1 MTVGQ
6 KASLSLLVAVLL
18 FAVFAVAAF
27 SGLFNVLESRFYNPV
42 ITRQY
47 ESALEATAKAIDV
60 YHGLNHGRFAPVLAI
75 DAVKRSFLPNL
86 SMEDTVARENEFGK
100 LKAVTPGLAGI
111 RLIDQNGKRIHYST
125 WTIDVLRRGAGEV
138 LYRDYGKEDDAPFAD
153 IALPDAEGW
162 KVRLD
167 ERKGLFLYSL
177 PFVDGFGLFRGTAVF
192 SVAPAGLMDSLLRSG
207 LVQVG
212 DSLTPAGANGII
224 LRVPAAGS
232 ALLAAKVAE
241 AWSQSLGSVP
251 IAIGDPAAGASWV
264 LISRGGSGGSH
275 VGIILPAATFQI
287 PGAMKVLL
295 LLAFFLTAYLLIF
308 LISNL
313 RHDRGVIIA
322 ERIKRYHIGVIE
334 GTWSEK
340 AETDLG
346 RWRRQLESRKSEYR
360 EGIKADLGKLGKSAE
375 AEANELIDKSW
386 DEIMSVLDRREQE
399 ESRLGG
405 ATLKEIERLIKE
417 ALGRGNFQL
426 PASALTPAP
435 ESPGLPL
442 RQAPPQKPAAA
453 SKPPARAPGKAPS
466 KAVPPPATSEA
477 QSKAVA
483 PPAKGEAASKASAP
497 VLPPGLSP
505 DDGLEELQDVEE
517 VDELDEVEE
526 LDSADEVEEL
536 DSADEVEELD
546 SADEVEELDSA
557 DEVEELDSA

>member
-6 KASLSLLVAVLL
+6 KASLSLLAAVLL

-27 SGLFNVLESRFYNPV
+27 SGLFNVLEARFYNPV

-47 ESALEATAKAIDV
+47 ETSLEATAKAIDV
-60 YHGLNHGRFAPVLAI
+60 YHGQNHGKFAPVLGI

-86 SMEDTVARENEFGK
+86 SMQDTVARENEIGK

-125 WTIDVLRRGAGEV
+125 WTGDVLRRGASEV
-138 LYRDYGKEDDAPFAD
+138 LYRDYGTEEEAPFAD
-153 IALPDAEGW
+153 IALPDAGGW

-167 ERKGLFLYSL
+167 EKKGLFLYSL

-232 ALLAAKVAE
+232 VLLAAKVAD
-241 AWSQSLGSVP
+241 AWSQGLGSAP
-251 IAIGDPAAGASWV
+251 IAIGDPTAGASWV

-375 AEANELIDKSW
+375 TEANELIDKSW

-417 ALGRGNFQL
+417 ALGRGSFQL
-426 PASALTPAP
+426 PASALTLVPGAPQQLPPRPAVSTRVP
-435 ESPGLPL
+435 SK
-442 RQAPPQKPAAA
+442 APRKAPSMAVPAA
-453 SKPPARAPGKAPS
+453 SKGEVSAKVA
-466 KAVPPPATSEA
+466 
-477 QSKAVA
+477 A
-483 PPAKGEAASKASAP
+483 PPAKAPPAKAPPTKAPAPALASAAA
-497 VLPPGLSP
+497 
-505 DDGLEELQDVEE
+505 DDGLEDLQDAEELAELDDAEE
-517 VDELDEVEE
+517 VAELDE
-526 LDSADEVEEL
+526 ADEAEEV
-536 DSADEVEELD
+536 AEL
-546 SADEVEELDSA
+546 
-557 DEVEELDSA
+557 